1 MKIFIA
7 AQGYP
12 TKIYPMNGIHEFVY
26 AKQLKKAGMEAVICS
41 VDLRS
46 IRRKRK
52 FGFEHISIGDVQVYN
67 YNFPLGAVNKK
78 ILGYFTKKV
87 FSKLFRKAL
96 HDVGACDIIHSHWT
110 DISYGVAKFNKN
122 HKYPLIITE
131 HSSIMTRDNLSRDL
145 YETAKYAYENANK
158 VLVANDFFKNKLENK
173 FDAEFEINPILTDIE
188 FFKYDFEVEKSETFT
203 VVSTGNLKE
212 SKGHRETIKAF
223 SKVFKGK
230 NVKLYIF
237 GEGEDRENLERLIES
252 EKLSTQVTL
261 KGFVNPN
268 ELKKYYE
275 TAHLYICASHMET
288 FGKSVLE
295 ALSSGLPCVITDCYG
310 PVQFIDKQNGKIV
323 PVKDISSLSKAMEY
337 IYNNMGKYSY
347 KDISDR
353 INEKYSNENLVKGL
367 IDIYKGVL
375 CDIKNG

>member
-78 ILGYFTKKV
+78 ILGYFTKKI

-110 DISYGVAKFNKN
+110 DISYGVAKFNEN

-158 VLVANDFFKNKLENK
+158 VLVANDFFK
-173 FDAEFEINPILTDIE
+173 IILTCDFRFMI
-188 FFKYDFEVEKSETFT
+188 FFFNSFILKMHSLIF
-203 VVSTGNLKE
+203 VSASCFN
-212 SKGHRETIKAF
+212 
-223 SKVFKGK
+223 
-230 NVKLYIF
+230 
-237 GEGEDRENLERLIES
+237 
-252 EKLSTQVTL
+252 
-261 KGFVNPN
+261 N
-268 ELKKYYE
+268 EIL
-275 TAHLYICASHMET
+275 
-288 FGKSVLE
+288 
-295 ALSSGLPCVITDCYG
+295 
-310 PVQFIDKQNGKIV
+310 
-323 PVKDISSLSKAMEY
+323 
-337 IYNNMGKYSY
+337 
-347 KDISDR
+347 
-353 INEKYSNENLVKGL
+353 
-367 IDIYKGVL
+367 
-375 CDIKNG
+375 